1 MKVKCSGTQPCTR
14 CDRKKKPCHFLVEDK
29 RVSVPESY
37 LRELQQRHS
46 STITDSGQYTAAR
59 SRTGSFQGNIQAP
72 GMNHPVLSPNAHVVA
87 SEGLAANGNPN
98 ENPKQPSEGEFH
110 RDNSH
115 STNEGVGSVFQQ
127 NPLADNDYTFAKAN
141 GRYWYMGPSSS
152 WSFCRRVL
160 ALIGKHVPGASCL
173 PDPWHFDGSAFKMQW
188 KPLGLDETP
197 DTSNLPPLDYAIF
210 LFNTAKFY
218 LGPIF
223 FLIDEKEYLQ
233 NLHELYEDATAK
245 VRSSRLWFAQYLL
258 ILAFGKAFVV
268 QNHSQEG
275 PAGYQYAIRAMALLP
290 DLSGMNREPLYSI
303 QGLTLAALY
312 FQSVDMR
319 VAAFQHI
326 GQALRVCIIEGIHRH
341 MPEDVVGAEHS
352 QRCGIIF
359 WVVYMLDREFA
370 AQIGAPSSIRDEDIT
385 AKLPSQNS
393 DSLNSQSMTL
403 HVRLSRLMAQIL
415 ATVYGVKKGSHE
427 SLVKHTQ
434 SILRD
439 LAELSKDLTGLLNT
453 HFQGS
458 VSRASRMALRL
469 ILSYHHCV
477 VLTTRPLVM
486 CALHMHIERPEG
498 QAAQTISL
506 SPPVASLMQSCV
518 DSAQTVLHILRALG
532 DEELL
537 EAFLPFQ
544 LEDAFSSAFLL
555 HLIRVVAPS
564 LLQDDSWCDNIQS
577 ILNTM
582 ISKGSLVAPLRK
594 AELSQLEH
602 IMAPLTPGA
611 MHLTTPT
618 SLNNAQQDSVA
629 ETMPT
634 QDMGEHGWDVFDAN
648 MGVMLSPRELL
659 DLAEQLDMESLIHS
673 VTL

>member
-1 MKVKCSGTQPCTR
+1 MPRPRDQSRVTKKCA
-14 CDRKKKPCHFLVEDK
+14 KA
-29 RVSVPESY
+29 Y

-290 DLSGMNREPLYSI
+290 DLSGMNR
-303 QGLTLAALY
+303 
-312 FQSVDMR
+312 
-319 VAAFQHI
+319 
-326 GQALRVCIIEGIHRH
+326 
-341 MPEDVVGAEHS
+341 
-352 QRCGIIF
+352 
-359 WVVYMLDREFA
+359 
-370 AQIGAPSSIRDEDIT
+370 APSSIRDEDIT